1 MALSSTIRTL
11 RSRDITDAIPFNVGQ
26 PSYVSDIWTN
36 TTVAYDVAI
45 GGLPFFYGINNE
57 RPYIRQ
63 TAPYKKEQFD
73 NSKEPG
79 EQTLEGWWIRSQ
91 SSFHR
96 GAGIKFYDPS
106 AGEEVDYRFSD
117 SEGVNVWTKG
127 EVTLLKNVT
136 QTHNITGTIAANGR
150 PKQQSHTIVWNDIDG
165 VLVLDEYDV
174 DKMFQPRTGAI
185 TNKALTSNVA
195 TLTSTAHTFTVGM
208 EVVVTGV
215 DATFNG
221 TYRITAVTANTF
233 SYAKTATDVTS
244 TAATGSATSNVIH
257 FIDYISGTDEP
268 VFAICD
274 DGTNAYWVTNTGG
287 KLTVYKKALTGD
299 STTAA
304 TKMFDTPSIVVAN
317 ATMAFIKERIV
328 MCVNNSVYEFST
340 TATAMPTA
348 IYTNS
353 ATDYQFTSI
362 AASGPAIYVSGF
374 RSHQSSITKF
384 TLTTAGAMPTLTSA
398 TTAAEFPVGEIV
410 FRIYYYLGYML
421 IGTNKGVRAASV
433 DDAGSINYGP
443 LIVEVSEQ
451 PCFDFAARDRFVW
464 CATGVKGSPGLIRID
479 LGQQLLTESQALY
492 GSTTLR
498 FAHANDV
505 FYPNVTGHDT
515 TSCAFIGLTDQ
526 IFFTSAAGSE
536 GYAYCEDVNTYVNSG
551 YIQTGY
557 IRYGTLEPKNFKR
570 VRCRGDYDNGGL
582 LISPVGSDG
591 TVYETAI
598 YNSTIG
604 TPEIN
609 IINPPGSQEYIG
621 MRFTLSRYEDPTD
634 TASTLDT
641 TGPTFKGYQI
651 RALPATP
658 RQHIIQL
665 PLYCY
670 DVETDR
676 YNVQVGFDGRS
687 WERIQALEDLETTGD
702 EVIFQDFTTGEQITV
717 VIDQVSFQRA
727 TPPSGGF
734 SGFGGNLT
742 VQVREVG

>member
-45 GGLPFFYGINNE
+45 GGLPFFYGINND
-57 RPYIRQ
+57 RPYERQ
-63 TAPYKKEQFD
+63 TAPYKKQQFD

-96 GAGIKFYDPS
+96 GAGITFFDPS

-117 SEGVNVWTKG
+117 SENVNVWNKG
-127 EVTLLKNVT
+127 QVSLLKNVT

-150 PKQQSHTIVWNDIDG
+150 PKQQARTIRYGNIDA
-165 VLVLDEYDV
+165 VLVWDEYDV

-195 TLTSTAHTFTVGM
+195 ILTSVAHPFTVGM

-221 TYRITAVTANTF
+221 TYRITAVTTDTF
-233 SYAKTATDVTS
+233 SYAKTATNVTS
-244 TAATGSATSNVIH
+244 TAATGSATSDVIH
-257 FIDYISGTDEP
+257 FIDYNSGVDEA
-268 VFAICD
+268 VYAICD
-274 DGTNAYWVTNTGG
+274 DGTTAYWVTNAVQGG
-287 KLTVYKKALTGD
+287 ANKLHVYKKALTAD

-304 TKMFDTPSIVVAN
+304 TLMFSATGIVAAN
-317 ATMAFIKERIV
+317 ATMEFIKERIV
-328 MCVNNSVYEFST
+328 LAVNNSVYEFST
-340 TATAMPTA
+340 TATALPTA
-348 IYTNS
+348 LYTNS
-353 ATDYQFTSI
+353 STDYQFTSI

-384 TLTTAGAMPTLTSA
+384 TLTTAGAMPTLTAA

-410 FRIYYYLGYML
+410 FRIYYYLGYMV
-421 IGTNKGVRAASV
+421 IGTNKGIRVAQISP
-433 DDAGSINYGP
+433 DDGSIAYGP
-443 LIVEVSEQ
+443 IIVPLVEQ

-464 CATGVKGSPGLIRID
+464 CATGVKGSPGVIRID
-479 LGQQLLTESQALY
+479 LSEQISP
-492 GSTTLR
+492 LR
-498 FAHANDV
+498 FAYANDV
-505 FYPNVTGHDT
+505 FYADVTGHYT

-526 IFFTSAAGSE
+526 LFFTSAAGSV
-536 GYAYCEDVNTYVNSG
+536 GYGYCEDVSTYATTG
-551 YIQTGY
+551 YLQTGY

-570 VRCRGDYDNGGL
+570 VRCRGDYSTGGL

-604 TPEIN
+604 TPEVN

-641 TGPTFKGYQI
+641 TGPTFKGYQV

-658 RQHIIQL
+658 RQHLIQL

-676 YNVQVGFDGRS
+676 YNVQVGYDGRS
-687 WERIQALEDLETTGD
+687 WERIQALEDLESTGD

-717 VIDQVSFQRA
+717 VIDSVGFQRA

-742 VQVREVG
+742 VIVREVG

>member
-45 GGLPFFYGINNE
+45 GGLPFFYGISNE
-57 RPYIRQ
+57 RPYERQ
-63 TAPYKKEQFD
+63 TAPYKKQQFD

-96 GAGIKFYDPS
+96 GSGITFFDPS

-117 SEGVNVWTKG
+117 SENVNVWDKG
-127 EVTLLKNVT
+127 QVSLLKNVT

-174 DKMFQPRTGAI
+174 DKLFQPRTGAI

-195 TLTSTAHTFTVGM
+195 TLTSAAHTFTVGM
-208 EVVVTGV
+208 QVVVTGV

-221 TYRITAVTANTF
+221 EYRITAVTTNTF

-244 TAATGSATSNVIH
+244 TAATGSATSDVIH

-274 DGTNAYWVTNTGG
+274 DGTNAYWVTNVAS

-304 TKMFDTPSIVVAN
+304 TKMFDSPSVVVAN

-340 TATAMPTA
+340 TATALPTA
-348 IYTNS
+348 LYTNS

-384 TLTTAGAMPTLTSA
+384 TLTTAGAMPTLTAA
-398 TTAAEFPVGEIV
+398 TTAAEFPVGELV
-410 FRIYYYLGYML
+410 FKIYYYLGYMV
-421 IGTNKGVRAASV
+421 IGTNKGIRVAQVSP
-433 DDAGSINYGP
+433 DDGSIAYGP
-443 LIVEVSEQ
+443 LIIEAVEQ
-451 PCFDFAARDRFVW
+451 PCFDFAARDRFIW
-464 CATGVKGSPGLIRID
+464 CATGVKGSPGVIRID
-479 LGQQLLTESQALY
+479 LSEQISP
-492 GSTTLR
+492 LR
-498 FAHANDV
+498 FAYANDV
-505 FYPNVTGHDT
+505 FYADVTGHYT

-526 IFFTSAAGSE
+526 IFFTSAAGSV
-536 GYAYCEDVNTYVNSG
+536 GYAYCEDVNTYATSG
-551 YIQTGY
+551 FLQTGY

-570 VRCRGDYDNGGL
+570 VRCRGDYSTGGL

-591 TVYETAI
+591 TVYETAV

-634 TASTLDT
+634 TASTLDA
-641 TGPTFKGYQI
+641 TGPTFKGYQV

-658 RQHIIQL
+658 RQHLIQL

-676 YNVQVGFDGRS
+676 YNVQVGYDGRS
-687 WERIQALEDLETTGD
+687 WERIQALEDLESTGD

-717 VIDQVSFQRA
+717 VIDSVGFQRA

-742 VQVREVG
+742 VIVREVG

>member
-1 MALSSTIRTL
+1 VALSSTIRTL
-11 RSRDITDAIPFNVGQ
+11 RSRDITDSIPFNVGQ

-45 GGLPFFYGINNE
+45 GGLPFFYGINND
-57 RPYIRQ
+57 RPYERQ
-63 TAPYKKEQFD
+63 TAPYKKQQFD

-96 GAGIKFYDPS
+96 GAGITFFDPS

-117 SEGVNVWTKG
+117 SENVNVWNKG
-127 EVTLLKNVT
+127 QVSLLKNVT

-150 PKQQSHTIVWNDIDG
+150 PKQHSRTIRYGDVDA

-195 TLTSTAHTFTVGM
+195 TLTSVAHTFTVGM
-208 EVVVTGV
+208 QVVVTGV

-221 TYRITAVTANTF
+221 EYRITAVTTDTF
-233 SYAKTATDVTS
+233 SYAKTATNVTS
-244 TAATGSATSNVIH
+244 QAATGSATSEVIH
-257 FIDYISGTDEP
+257 FIDYISGADEP
-268 VFAICD
+268 VYAICD
-274 DGTNAYWVTNTGG
+274 DGTTAYWVTNKVAGG
-287 KLTVYKKALTGD
+287 ANKIHVYKKALSAD
-299 STTAA
+299 STTAETLMFAA
-304 TKMFDTPSIVVAN
+304 TGIVVAN
-317 ATMAFIKERIV
+317 ATMEFIKERIV

-340 TATAMPTA
+340 TATSLPTA
-348 IYTNS
+348 LYTNS
-353 ATDYQFTSI
+353 STDYQFTSI

-384 TLTTAGAMPTLTSA
+384 TLTTAGAMPTLTAA

-410 FRIYYYLGYML
+410 FRIYYYLGYMV
-421 IGTNKGVRAASV
+421 IGTNKGIRVAQISP
-433 DDAGSINYGP
+433 DDGSIAYGP
-443 LIVEVSEQ
+443 IIVPLVEQ

-464 CATGVKGSPGLIRID
+464 CATGVKGSPGVIRID
-479 LGQQLLTESQALY
+479 LSEQISP
-492 GSTTLR
+492 LR
-498 FAHANDV
+498 FAYANDV
-505 FYPNVTGHDT
+505 FYADVTGHYT

-526 IFFTSAAGSE
+526 IFFTSAAGSV
-536 GYAYCEDVNTYVNSG
+536 GYGYCEDVNTYATSG
-551 YIQTGY
+551 FLQTGY

-570 VRCRGDYDNGGL
+570 VRCRGDYSTGGL

-641 TGPTFKGYQI
+641 TGPTFKGYQV

-658 RQHIIQL
+658 RQHLIQL

-676 YNVQVGFDGRS
+676 YNVQVGYDGRS
-687 WERIQALEDLETTGD
+687 WERIQALEDLESTGD

-717 VIDQVSFQRA
+717 VIDSVGFQRA

-742 VQVREVG
+742 VIVREVG